1 MIMLVLGPILMAVTN
16 ILLRYMRSLHEYTAS
31 MYSVLT
37 SVIVFSI
44 LIPSTGQEVTMM
56 RTFTFSEF
64 VILTFV
70 SLAGGLGML
79 LKTKSF

>member
-1 MIMLVLGPILMAVTN
+1 MTMLIMGPILMSVTN

-31 MYSVLT
+31 MYSVIT
-37 SVIVFSI
+37 SVVVFSI
-44 LIPSTGQEVTMM
+44 LIPSTGQEVTMV
-56 RTFTFSEF
+56 RTFTPLEF
-64 VILTFV
+64 LILTFV